1 MKKTS
6 ASNNYNAQKIS
17 VITIITHFKGVIT
30 VGSTTELPTGG
41 FLKSKFQ
48 GFKWREGGFGSKI
61 FVPFTKMGSTTL

>member
-1 MKKTS
+1 MTRRAANEKTR

-48 GFKWREGGFGSKI
+48 GFIKVREG
-61 FVPFTKMGSTTL
+61 V